1 VKQKEKLASPEPQ
14 GAWIK
19 PETYVAALVRTR
31 SFRRTHRER
40 PRTQPERPRLLLST
54 VPFLVLIAL
63 LGVLAVGIMV
73 IAFPGNQPPQKPK
86 PTPQELGIAERG
98 WFQEAQKSFHE

>member
-1 VKQKEKLASPEPQ
+1 MKQKEKLASPEPQ

-63 LGVLAVGIMV
+63 LGILAVGIMV
-73 IAFPGNQPPQKPK
+73 LAFPGNQPIQKPE
-86 PTPQELGIAERG
+86 PTSHEPGIAERG
-98 WFQEAQKSFHE
+98 WFQEAQKSFHK

>member
-1 VKQKEKLASPEPQ
+1 MKQKEKLASPEPQ

-19 PETYVAALVRTR
+19 PETYISALVRTR
-31 SFRRTHRER
+31 SFRRAHRER

-63 LGVLAVGIMV
+63 LAVLAIAIMV
-73 IAFPGNQPPQKPK
+73 VAYPGNQPIQKPK
-86 PTPQELGIAERG
+86 PAAKEQGVAQRG
-98 WFQEAQKSFHE
+98 WFQEAQKEMHH